1 VQLKKDFLALA
12 VFSRVALELTLPP
25 FPGPP
30 YRSQPIIILCHFE
43 MIMLASPQFPVTFVV
58 PSHRSIARAS
68 RSNSFMS
75 GMRCLFSIA
84 IAMMAM
90 DAAAHFAN
98 AQSTWSTAQLSVA
111 RTNIGATSVG
121 NVALFAGGDSA
132 SGGAIGIDFFG
143 AALLRYWVGPA
154 AVFSLMCVNAG
165 GVSDVVDVY
174 HISAGTWST
183 AQLSVPRAAIQATS
197 VGNVAL
203 FSGGKLASGGAIGIE
218 RFGAALLRYWVGPAA
233 VFSLMCVSAGGV
245 SDVVDVYHIS
255 AGTWSTAQ
263 LSVPRMSHAATSVGN
278 VALFAGGY
286 ASGVMPISPSK
297 TVDLYNYSTS
307 KWSTAVISLPRFV
320 FAATSVGNVALFA
333 GGYGGD
339 SVGA

>member
-1 VQLKKDFLALA
+1 MCAHDHPARAGKFNEKYIFVQLKKDFLALA

-58 PSHRSIARAS
+58 PSHRSNARAS
-68 RSNSFMS
+68 RSTSFMS

-98 AQSTWSTAQLSVA
+98 AQATWSTAQLSVA

-121 NVALFAGGDSA
+121 NVALFAGGKLA
-132 SGGAIGIDFFG
+132 SGGAIGIELFG

-154 AVFSLMCVNAG
+154 AVFFLMCVN
-165 GVSDVVDVY
+165 
-174 HISAGTWST
+174 
-183 AQLSVPRAAIQATS
+183 
-197 VGNVAL
+197 
-203 FSGGKLASGGAIGIE
+203 
-218 RFGAALLRYWVGPAA
+218 
-233 VFSLMCVSAGGV
+233 AGGV

-307 KWSTAVISLPRFV
+307 KWSTDVLSVPRFV

>member
-1 VQLKKDFLALA
+1 MLKKEYPFGAIFSSLVAMLSSCRGAFEGMMRVRAHATMTGPSSARWKFKEKYIFVQLNKDLHALA

-58 PSHRSIARAS
+58 PSHRSNLRAS
-68 RSNSFMS
+68 ISTSFMS

-90 DAAAHFAN
+90 DAAAHVAN
-98 AQSTWSTAQLSVA
+98 AQATWSTARLSVA

-121 NVALFAGGDSA
+121 NVALFAGGILT
-132 SGGAIGIDFFG
+132 GGAIGIEIFG

-154 AVFSLMCVNAG
+154 AVFFLMCVNAG

-174 HISAGTWST
+174 RISAGTWST
-183 AQLSVPRAAIQATS
+183 AQLSVPRS
-197 VGNVAL
+197 
-203 FSGGKLASGGAIGIE
+203 
-218 RFGAALLRYWVGPAA
+218 
-233 VFSLMCVSAGGV
+233 
-245 SDVVDVYHIS
+245 
-255 AGTWSTAQ
+255 
-263 LSVPRMSHAATSVGN
+263 SHAATSVGN

-286 ASGVMPISPSK
+286 ASGVTPISPSK

-307 KWSTAVISLPRFV
+307 KWSTDVLSAPRFV